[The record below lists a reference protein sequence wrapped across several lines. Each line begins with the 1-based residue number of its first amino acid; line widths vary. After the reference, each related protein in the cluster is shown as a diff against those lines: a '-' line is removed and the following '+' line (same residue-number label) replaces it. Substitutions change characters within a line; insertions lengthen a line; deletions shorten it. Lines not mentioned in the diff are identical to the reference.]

1 MEVDDADDPGD
12 VETSIKK
19 LESEELKGIVSS
31 IKERLKEEQN
41 EISGKAS
48 FFDFFFFSFVFF
60 LLLMVIFFLRWLNF
74 VFDK

>member
-1 MEVDDADDPGD
+1 MEVDDAGDPGD

-48 FFDFFFFSFVFF
+48 FFDFFFFFFCIFSFVNGNFF
-60 LLLMVIFFLRWLNF
+60 LALVKFCF
-74 VFDK
+74 

>member
-1 MEVDDADDPGD
+1 MEVDDAGDPGD

-48 FFDFFFFSFVFF
+48 FFDYYFFFFFCIFSFVNGNFF
-60 LLLMVIFFLRWLNF
+60 LALVKFCF
-74 VFDK
+74 